1 MRRRATP
8 RYELVGWLVAVAAV
22 LVVYAAFTKQLP
34 FASKYEIQA
43 VVTSSNELRKGN
55 PVRIAGVDVG
65 NVTGIS
71 KGPGDTTMLELQI
84 SGEGR
89 PVHRDARL
97 TIRPRLFL
105 EGGFTVALEPGSPSA
120 PELEDGGVIP
130 LSQTARPVQ
139 FDEILATFDTPT
151 REDLKSTLAEL
162 RTGTEG
168 GAAASL
174 RQTALEAAPALRDLA
189 VVAEAG
195 RGERPRDLSR
205 LVAGASRVTGALADR
220 EGELAPLVENLN
232 RTAGALA
239 DHDTELAAS
248 VRELDPTLAAVPGA
262 LAAFERTLGP
272 LRRFQAATRP
282 SLPLVTPTLTRLRT
296 FGRQLDAVAGSPAKP
311 SEFPRLLVRL
321 RPALRDIP
329 KLSLLVR
336 GLYPVV
342 GPVVPCVRDNLAPTL
357 NTKLDDGALSSG
369 RPVWQDFLHG
379 LVGLASSGQSFDAN
393 GLWMRYLFAA
403 DSASVPAPD
412 PTGAR
417 PVWRGPGVAPPPYR
431 PDAPCSDQA
440 PPNLAART
448 GGPGAA
454 ARGAATDR
462 PPGLADIRRVLRTAE
477 GKR

>member
-1 MRRRATP
+1 MRRGKTP
-8 RYELVGWLVAVAAV
+8 RYELLGWLVVVVA
-22 LVVYAAFTKQLP
+22 LLFVYGAFTKRLP
-34 FASKYEIQA
+34 FDSKYEVQA
-43 VVTSSNELRKGN
+43 VVASSNELRKGS

-65 NVTGIS
+65 KLAKIS
-71 KGPGDTTMLELQI
+71 EGPGDTTVLKLEI
-84 SGEGR
+84 ADEGR
-89 PVHRDARL
+89 PVHSDARL
-97 TIRPRLFL
+97 SIRPRLFL
-105 EGGFTVALEPGSPSA
+105 EGGFTIALEPGSPSA
-120 PELEDGGVIP
+120 PELEDGGTIP

-151 REDLKSTLAEL
+151 RENLKTTLAEFK
-162 RTGTEG
+162 TGTEG

-174 RQTALEAAPALRDLA
+174 RQATLEAAPALRDLA

-195 RGERPRDLSR
+195 RGEQPRDLSR

-220 EGELAPLVENLN
+220 EGQLAPLVENLN
-232 RTAGALA
+232 RTAGALG
-239 DHDTELAAS
+239 DHDAELAAS

-262 LAAFERTLGP
+262 LAAFERALPP
-272 LRRFQAATRP
+272 LRRFQAATLP

-342 GPVVPCVRDNLAPTL
+342 GPVVPCVRDNLAPVL
-357 NTKLDDGALSSG
+357 NSKLDDGALSSG

-379 LVGLASSGQSFDAN
+379 LVGLTSSSQSFDAN

-403 DSASVPAPD
+403 DSASIPAPD

-440 PPNLAART
+440 KPNLAAPA

-454 ARGAATDR
+454 ARSATPDR
-462 PPGLADIRRVLRTAE
+462 PPGLADIRRVLRQRS